1 VKLTEKEQKIERE
14 VKQVGIDI
22 FIVIVILV
30 FIGGFALGI
39 ISN

>member
-1 VKLTEKEQKIERE
+1 MKLTEKEQKIERE
-14 VKQVGIDI
+14 IKQVGIDI

>member
-1 VKLTEKEQKIERE
+1 MKLTEKEEKIEKE
-14 VKQVGIDI
+14 IKQICIDLV
-22 FIVIVILV
+22 IVIVILV

>member
-1 VKLTEKEQKIERE
+1 MKLTEKEQKIERE

>member
-1 VKLTEKEQKIERE
+1 MKLTEKEEKIEKE
-14 VKQVGIDI
+14 IKQIGIDLV
-22 FIVIVILV
+22 IVIVILV

>member
-1 VKLTEKEQKIERE
+1 VKLTEKEKQLERE
-14 VKQVGIDI
+14 VKQIGIDVVI
-22 FIVIVILV
+22 FIVILV